1 MIDWRADQPYNDL
14 PPLPPAAEVE
24 TRPVLKQC
32 IAARAALA
40 ELKQAAAQMDAGLGR
55 VVELEVEAVR
65 RLQHQGH

>member
-1 MIDWRADQPYNDL
+1 MTDWRPDQPYNDL

-40 ELKQAAAQMDAGLGR
+40 ELKQAA
-55 VVELEVEAVR
+55 ELQPSPLKGGKNVLVR
-65 RLQHQGH
+65 LRRFLVIN